1 MFATA
6 VYLVILTFRPSY
18 CDDPNH
24 QMCATTEAGKNGDTM
39 PKPVRRGKIVGEKMK
54 ATYAPFQVRLVYFD
68 VEAKQEV
75 GPICGGTIISQRFVL
90 TASHCV
96 ARPLEE
102 FALVVVFGS
111 LNWCPVME
119 TVKENPKGPW
129 KNAVL
134 AEKLY
139 IHPDWDPKKGPL
151 KNDIAI
157 IKVGWNRHFFLQIG
171 DTLCSDTLFLFS
183 CPRSLI
189 LKKEKSSLHAYPQGQ
204 GSYC

>member
-1 MFATA
+1 MSYFFNLTMSSNPVIKWDRIVSLCQNIMFATA

-24 QMCATTEAGKNGDTM
+24 QMCATTEAGKNGGTM
-39 PKPVRRGKIVGEKMK
+39 PKPVRRRKIVGEKMK

-129 KNAVL
+129 KHAVL
-134 AEKLY
+134 AEKLHL
-139 IHPDWDPKKGPL
+139 HPEYNLEKEN

-157 IKVGWNRHFFLQIG
+157 IKLSKELDFVKGKVLPAC
-171 DTLCSDTLFLFS
+171 LP
-183 CPRSLI
+183 PRS
-189 LKKEKSSLHAYPQGQ
+189 G
-204 GSYC
+204 